1 MGSVRLLHCEV
12 IRRLIW
18 MQWGTKSLAVS
29 SNFKSMMSKNKSYN
43 NQQIRQSNI
52 RYWSWV
58 IVLIIVA
65 VTAAI
70 RVRLLDIPL
79 ERDEGEYA
87 YAGQLILQGV
97 LPYARVYNMKMPGIY
112 AAYALILAV
121 FGQTQSSIH
130 LGLLVVNV
138 ATILLMFLLAKRLFG
153 PFVAVATAAVYSI
166 ISMGRPVLGLFAHAE
181 HFVVLAAVA
190 GILILLR
197 AIDSNRRPMLFLS
210 GLLFGLAF
218 LIRQHGSAFALF
230 AAFYL
235 LLELRRRRVHWAKI
249 LSRFALLCAGVVVP
263 FVLTCIALL
272 IAGVFDKFWFWTF
285 VYAQEYVSSFP
296 LLEGLNELKTG
307 MSRIVGSAI
316 LVWILAGIGLTGL
329 LWNRKARQRSLF
341 LLGFL
346 LFSFLAVCPGF
357 YFRSH
362 YFVLLLPAVALLAG
376 IGAATVRDFF
386 ARDHSAIVAKV
397 TPILLLLL
405 VLFHAAYHQRNF
417 LFFMSPTMVS
427 RATYGFNP
435 FPESLEIAKY
445 IKENSSED
453 DSIAILGSEPQIY
466 FYSNRRSA
474 TGYIYI
480 YPLVE
485 LHPYALQMQQEMISE
500 LESARPKFLVFV
512 TIYESWLSELGAPKL
527 ILEWFRQYRPKYYE
541 QVGVIDIASLDK
553 TIYRWGEDAIGYWSR
568 SENYI
573 LVFRRKD

>member
-1 MGSVRLLHCEV
+1 
-12 IRRLIW
+12 

-87 YAGQLILQGV
+87 YAGQLILQGFW
-97 LPYARVYNMKMPGIY
+97 PYQPPSLYKYKLPGIY
-112 AAYALILAV
+112 FVYALILAL
-121 FGQTQSSIH
+121 FGQTQAGVH
-130 LGLLVVNV
+130 AGLLVANLM
-138 ATILLMFLLAKRLFG
+138 TIILLFLVARKLFS
-153 PFVAVATAAVYSI
+153 PFAAVTTAAVYSI
-166 ISMGRPVLGLFAHAE
+166 ISMGRPVLGLFAHGE
-181 HFVVLAAVA
+181 HFVALAVVA
-190 GILILLR
+190 GILILLK
-197 AIDSNRRPMLFLS
+197 AIDSNRRTMLFLS

-235 LLELRRRRVHWAKI
+235 LLEFRRRRAHWSKI
-249 LSRFALLCAGVVVP
+249 ASSFAIFCIAVVIP

-285 VYAQEYVSSFP
+285 VLAGKYMGMMPFSFGVKLFAEKMTQIILSS
-296 LLEGLNELKTG
+296 
-307 MSRIVGSAI
+307 I
-316 LVWILAGIGLTGL
+316 LIWILAAGGFVAL
-329 LWNRKARQRSLF
+329 LCKKKLRPQRLF
-341 LLGFL
+341 ILALLV
-346 LFSFLAVCPGF
+346 FSFISVCPGF

-362 YFVLLLPAVALLAG
+362 YFVLVLPVVALMAG

-386 ARDHSAIVAKV
+386 AQDRSVLVAKV
-397 TPILLLLL
+397 TPILLLL
-405 VLFHAAYHQRNF
+405 VPLFHAVYHQRNF

-427 RATYGFNP
+427 RTIYGFNP

-453 DSIAILGSEPQIY
+453 DSIAILGSEPQIL
-466 FYSNRRSA
+466 FYAKRHSA
-474 TGYIYI
+474 TGYCDIYE
-480 YPLVE
+480 LVKNQD
-485 LHPYALQMQQEMISE
+485 YTLQMHREMISE

-512 TIYESWLSELGAPKL
+512 TIYESWLSEPGAPKL

-541 QVGVIDIASLDK
+541 QVGVIDIASLDT